1 MKKLL
6 FLLLAIKLFAFD
18 VVFTKVYKQYVVPKK
33 EAILIQTHDDTLT
46 FPFKY
51 IRVQNGYIL
60 IGDIDQINM
69 WLDNEFYAP
78 EDAKFKNIK
87 IAVVDSDKIQYK
99 IINKL
104 KKTYKN
110 CKIKEVIFLT
120 PDETKIITKPQTI
133 VEKYKIVLDCK

>member
-1 MKKLL
+1 LKKLL

-51 IRVQNGYIL
+51 FRVQNGYIL
-60 IGDIDQINM
+60 VGDIDQINM